1 MDRRNRAR
9 AFLAWNLMHTANM
22 LKQFGV
28 LPTYGNSRRAWI
40 DGARFDHP
48 NPEYR

>member
-1 MDRRNRAR
+1 MHLAALLKRN
-9 AFLAWNLMHTANM
+9 
-22 LKQFGV
+22 GG
-28 LPTYGNSRRAWI
+28 LPAEGNSRRAWD